1 MEHDE
6 FMNSEN
12 DLKCQNIFSYPDI
25 KVKVYSTWYISKF
38 TKDLKIQHYMN
49 KGGAMIFFLKENYLS
64 SCFFGYKMSKF
75 DTIFINLGHDGKKTI
90 FRSMVWIIPPILK
103 FAAIQAI
110 FPTILHTYVQIIVGR
125 SHLLCPSI
133 ERDGRREPFV
143 WSEVSSS
150 LFDGVDELLTQS
162 ISTNSK
168 KSTQYF

>member
-1 MEHDE
+1 M
-6 FMNSEN
+6 
-12 DLKCQNIFSYPDI
+12 K
-25 KVKVYSTWYISKF
+25 
-38 TKDLKIQHYMN
+38 

-64 SCFFGYKMSKF
+64 SWFFWVENVK
-75 DTIFINLGHDGKKTI
+75 IRHDFHQSRPWRKKTI
-90 FRSMVWIIPPILK
+90 FRSNVWIIPPILK
-103 FAAIQAI
+103 FAAIRAI

-162 ISTNSK
+162 ISTKCKKVLNISK
-168 KSTQYF
+168 PFSSQFHTSMYKSLLEEITYYAH